1 MEITDF
7 SIESSELK
15 TGITMLI
22 FGTRLYIKLLLLF
35 ELIVAKNFFKYSFT
49 FLI

>member
-1 MEITDF
+1 MEIIDF

-22 FGTRLYIKLLLLF
+22 FGTRLFLKLMLLSK
-35 ELIVAKNFFKYSFT
+35 LIVAKNFFKYSFT